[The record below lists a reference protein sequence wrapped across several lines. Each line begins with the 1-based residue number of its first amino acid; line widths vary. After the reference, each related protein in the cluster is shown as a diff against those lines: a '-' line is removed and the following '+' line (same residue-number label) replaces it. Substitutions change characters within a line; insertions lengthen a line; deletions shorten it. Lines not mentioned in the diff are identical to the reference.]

1 MKVVRVF
8 FFLATT
14 VPSGPVAT
22 EEADDE
28 EDFLLFLGAS
38 DLEPAVALV
47 EDFPACCSW
56 RPAEGRIFQSLSL
69 DALSVL

>member
-38 DLEPAVALV
+38 DLVPAAVL
-47 EDFPACCSW
+47 EDFPVCCSW
-56 RPAEGRIFQSLSL
+56 RPAEGGRLIANHSMHL
-69 DALSVL
+69 